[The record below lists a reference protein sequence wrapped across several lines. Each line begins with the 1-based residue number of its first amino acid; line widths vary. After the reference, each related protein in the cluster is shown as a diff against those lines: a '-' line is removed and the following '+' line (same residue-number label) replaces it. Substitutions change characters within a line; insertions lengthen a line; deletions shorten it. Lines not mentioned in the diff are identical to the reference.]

1 MLPVVHGVSRLLSKH
16 PFTLVQYLDWVPL
29 IPVWECPVLAVFWYD
44 FHVKLNCLSLV
55 GEVKLYCIQ
64 MRGVDSFKEDEY
76 RWRTEKKLKDEFWG
90 HVCAAVGVP

>member
-1 MLPVVHGVSRLLSKH
+1 MLPVVHGVSWLLSKH
-16 PFTLVQYLDWVPL
+16 PFTLGSFDTCMR
-29 IPVWECPVLAVFWYD
+29 ECPVLAVFCYD

-64 MRGVDSFKEDEY
+64 MRGVDSLKEDEY